1 MMEEIGKSLPAIFKR
16 HLRAGDE
23 RMVEILGVLWPR
35 VAGKGIAEN
44 SRPIAF
50 VAGTLT
56 LETTCASWAV
66 QLRRM
71 SDEIREGINHYMGL
85 SVVREIQVRL
95 ASNLGQRDPE
105 LTEFP
110 FPSSGIRKV
119 DAPR

>member
-1 MMEEIGKSLPAIFKR
+1 MEEIGKSLPTIFKR
-16 HLRAGDE
+16 HLRGGDE
-23 RMVEILGVLWPR
+23 RMVQILGAVWPR

-44 SRPIAF
+44 SRPITF

-71 SDEIREGINHYMGL
+71 TEEVRSGINHFLGFN
-85 SVVREIQVRL
+85 VVKDIQVRL

-105 LTEFP
+105 LTGFQFP
-110 FPSSGIRKV
+110 PAGIRKP
-119 DAPR
+119 DAAR

>member
-1 MMEEIGKSLPAIFKR
+1 MEEIGKSLPTIFKR
-16 HLRAGDE
+16 HLRGGDE
-23 RMVEILGVLWPR
+23 RMVEILSVLWPR

-44 SRPIAF
+44 SRPITF

-71 SDEIREGINHYMGL
+71 SEEVRSGINHFLGFD
-85 SVVREIQVRL
+85 VVKVIHVRL

-105 LTEFP
+105 LTEFQ
-110 FPSSGIRKV
+110 FPSPGIRKADV
-119 DAPR
+119 AR